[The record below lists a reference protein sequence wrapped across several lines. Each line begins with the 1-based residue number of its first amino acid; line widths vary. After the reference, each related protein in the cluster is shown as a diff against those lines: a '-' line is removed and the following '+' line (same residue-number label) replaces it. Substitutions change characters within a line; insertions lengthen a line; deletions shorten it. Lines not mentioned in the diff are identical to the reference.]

1 MYFEKNQLYKDNLQF
16 FLDVGV
22 QERDDVDYVI
32 VLQGPCTVRFPK
44 MRNVLVLAKE
54 NECLDFGGWR
64 YGLDWIGWRGRGY
77 RYFVFL
83 NSSVRGPYVPLY
95 VPRAIHWT
103 TLFTQLIRE
112 SGDGYG
118 DNNGPIKLVGM
129 TINCHL
135 HRPHV
140 QSMLWVTDYE
150 ALEYLIDKTDVVTCK
165 KTMNQAINMGEI
177 ALSMKLLA
185 NGWNIGSMAVATRGW
200 DFRVQRG
207 CNANQD
213 PNWRGAYYGIEP
225 GVHETIFVKA
235 NRNVRPREVKVYS
248 HIALQQA
255 RQGQFDGVRFAR

>member
-1 MYFEKNQLYKDNLQF
+1 
-16 FLDVGV
+16 
-22 QERDDVDYVI
+22 
-32 VLQGPCTVRFPK
+32 

-140 QSMLWVTDYE
+140 QSMLWVTDYVIPPR
-150 ALEYLIDKTDVVTCK
+150 LFLVCVVCRVPC
-165 KTMNQAINMGEI
+165 AVVRVVS
-177 ALSMKLLA
+177 LV
-185 NGWNIGSMAVATRGW
+185 GSCAG
-200 DFRVQRG
+200 
-207 CNANQD
+207 
-213 PNWRGAYYGIEP
+213 
-225 GVHETIFVKA
+225 
-235 NRNVRPREVKVYS
+235 
-248 HIALQQA
+248 
-255 RQGQFDGVRFAR
+255 